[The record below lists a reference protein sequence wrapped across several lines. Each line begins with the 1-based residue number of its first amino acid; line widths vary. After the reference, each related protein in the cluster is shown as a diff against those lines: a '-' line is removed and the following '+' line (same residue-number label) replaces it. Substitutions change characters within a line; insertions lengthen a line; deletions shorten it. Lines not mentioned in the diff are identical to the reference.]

1 MLLAWTW
8 RQRLFTLFS
17 KPAII
22 APKRESQ
29 AKTSALAG
37 DTMAKEKKASDLSFE
52 EKLERLQALSDE
64 IKNPGTGLE
73 NALAI
78 FEEGISLAKSL
89 EDELN
94 RIESKIQILIN
105 SPQKPDD
112 KPELD
117 LFSTLSDE

>member
-1 MLLAWTW
+1 
-8 RQRLFTLFS
+8 
-17 KPAII
+17 
-22 APKRESQ
+22 
-29 AKTSALAG
+29 
-37 DTMAKEKKASDLSFE
+37 MAKEKKDGEAKKASDLSFE
-52 EKLERLQALSDE
+52 EKLERLQSLSDE

-73 NALAI
+73 DALSI

-105 SPQKPDD
+105 SPQKPDE

-117 LFSTLSDE
+117 LFSSLSED